1 MDYIVALVGQITENP
16 AAVRWLFIA
25 IVSLA
30 VASISLA
37 LMFAVSSAVDP
48 MRKRMD
54 TVLPARPQ
62 MDRKLTGDR
71 VMEVLQPLAPLVM
84 PKEEKERATMRQRLG
99 WAGYRSGSAVGLFYS
114 SKLIFVA
121 LFPLFVF
128 GYQTIVGGLT
138 TNEVLF
144 FVAAAAAVGSLVP
157 SIYVDRAVK
166 KRQTLL
172 RRGFPDALD
181 LLIVCVEAGLGLKT
195 AIMRVSEEIA
205 VSHPALASEFAI
217 LSAELRA
224 GMETEKALH
233 NLAQRNGLEDIRG
246 FAALLSQSM
255 RFGTSVGET
264 LRVYAEEFREKR
276 MQKAEEE
283 AGKLGVKLIF
293 PMVVCIFP
301 SFLLVAMG
309 PGVLIAMRA
318 FEG

>member
-1 MDYIVALVGQITENP
+1 
-16 AAVRWLFIA
+16 
-25 IVSLA
+25 
-30 VASISLA
+30 
-37 LMFAVSSAVDP
+37 
-48 MRKRMD
+48 
-54 TVLPARPQ
+54 
-62 MDRKLTGDR
+62 
-71 VMEVLQPLAPLVM
+71 
-84 PKEEKERATMRQRLG
+84 MRQRLG
-99 WAGYRSGSAVGLFYS
+99 WAGYRSPSAVGLFYS

-121 LFPLFVF
+121 LFPVGVF
-128 GYQTIVGGLT
+128 GYQTVVGGLT
-138 TNEVLF
+138 TNELLF
-144 FVAAAAAVGSLVP
+144 VAVAAAAAGSLAP
-157 SIYVDRAVK
+157 SIYVDRAVN

-224 GMETEKALH
+224 GLETEKALQ

-283 AGKLGVKLIF
+283 AGKLSVKLIF

-301 SFLLVAMG
+301 SFLLVAIG
-309 PGVLIAMRA
+309 PGVIIALKA
-318 FEG
+318 FGD